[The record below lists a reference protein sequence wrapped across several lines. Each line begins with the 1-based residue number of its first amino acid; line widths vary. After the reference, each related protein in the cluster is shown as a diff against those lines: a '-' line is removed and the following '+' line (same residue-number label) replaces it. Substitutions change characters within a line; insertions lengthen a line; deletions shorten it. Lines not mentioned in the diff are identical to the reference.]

1 MTEKGLTELKN
12 LLIGDRIFKIPE
24 YQRYYAWE
32 KQQLE
37 DLWSDMI
44 HLKPGRK
51 HYFGTLLLR
60 KTGDQRKLAAKNFDV
75 YEIIDG
81 QQRMVTVII
90 LLKQIISQF
99 KKSNDDELKEDS
111 KRLEEDYIKYRDV
124 YKLEL
129 LGDDGEFFKKK
140 IIDND
145 SRFQGD
151 FQTPSQ
157 QKLEEANKLF
167 EKKIKN
173 FINDHNGNMYE
184 SIVKL
189 KDKIDNIQIIRYEVE
204 DNADAVLIFET
215 VNDRGRPL
223 TDLEKT
229 KSFLMHMIY
238 LSVSNDEKDQIDD
251 LLNSANV
258 SFSRM
263 FKYFEQISRSDR
275 GKKLVNLTEDAIQ
288 RYHLIIYQ
296 KADKIK
302 NSPLSLVKEEVM
314 DLYDNNQNEK
324 CLKYVK
330 DYYPDLET
338 TFRTLQIICTYN
350 QSNQIRDLLNKIFTL
365 QKGTANFLP
374 LLIAAWRKFEGD
386 EKKILE
392 TLKFVEIAIFR
403 VYSIGKR
410 RVDTARNILQKL
422 AYSIDKE
429 DISNQKVEAEIKDFV
444 NKLQDNTEFTANLKL
459 QKFYQKIDIKY
470 IKYLLYEYENHLN
483 QSQEGLRINLEDIM
497 KDSTAI
503 DHIWAQEPSKL
514 QLTSDL
520 SKRHEEYKH
529 KLGNLT
535 LASHRWNSE
544 WGNKPFEIKRENYK
558 NSAFRTQ
565 RELSNQAQWGTSE
578 IETRE
583 NKIIEFALQ
592 RWKI

>member
-37 DLWSDMI
+37 DLWSDII
-44 HLKPGRK
+44 HLKSGRK

-60 KTGDQRKLAAKNFDV
+60 KTGDKRKLAAKNFDI

-90 LLKQIISQF
+90 LLKQIISQL
-99 KKSNDDELKEDS
+99 KESNDDELKENS

-129 LGDDGEFFKKK
+129 LGEDEEFFKKK
-140 IIDND
+140 IIDGDNRFKSD
-145 SRFQGD
+145 S
-151 FQTPSQ
+151 QTPSQ
-157 QKLEEANKLF
+157 QKLEKANKF
-167 EKKIKN
+167 FDKKVKQLIK
-173 FINDHNGNMYE
+173 DHNGDMHK
-184 SIVKL
+184 SIVEL
-189 KDKIDNIQIIRYEVE
+189 KTKIDEIQIIRYEVE

-215 VNDRGRPL
+215 VNDRGKPL

-238 LSVSNDEKDQIDD
+238 LSVQNDEKDQIDD

-263 FKYFEQISRSDR
+263 FKYFERISRSDR
-275 GKKLVNLTEDAIQ
+275 GMKLVNLTEDAIQ

-296 KADKIK
+296 AADRIK
-302 NSPLSLVKEEVM
+302 NNPLSLLKEEVM
-314 DLYDNNQNEK
+314 KLYDKNQIEK

-338 TFRTLQIICTYN
+338 TFQTLQIICTYN
-350 QSNQIRDLLNKIFTL
+350 KSNQIRDLLDKIFTL

-374 LLIAAWRKFEGD
+374 LLIAAWRKFEND

-392 TLKFVEIAIFR
+392 ILKFVEIAIFR

-410 RVDTARNILQKL
+410 RVDTSRNILQKL
-422 AYSIDKE
+422 AYSIHKE
-429 DISNQKVEAEIKDFV
+429 DISNQKVEEEIKRFV
-444 NKLQDNTEFTANLKL
+444 NNLQDNAEFTANLKL
-459 QKFYQKIDIKY
+459 QKFYQKIDNKY

-483 QSQEGLRINLEDIM
+483 QSQEGLRINLEENI
-497 KDSTAI
+497 KDNNEI

-520 SKRHEEYKH
+520 RKRHDEYKH

-535 LASHRWNSE
+535 LASHKWNSE
-544 WGNKPFEIKRENYK
+544 WGNNPFDIKKTNYR
-558 NSAFRTQ
+558 NSTFRIQ
-565 RELSNQAQWGTSE
+565 RELANEAQWGISE